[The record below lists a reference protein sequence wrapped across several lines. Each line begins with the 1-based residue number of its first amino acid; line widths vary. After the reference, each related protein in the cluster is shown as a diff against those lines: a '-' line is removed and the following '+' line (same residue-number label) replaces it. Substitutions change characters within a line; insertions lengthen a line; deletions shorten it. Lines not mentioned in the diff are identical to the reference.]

1 MRYFQTMNCFYNA
14 ERDKALKSL
23 IELFTPELRNYFR
36 DNGAMCA
43 DLSEIRLRAGLPCS
57 VTVRGK
63 NEVIK
68 VPHNTPLLLSKDELE
83 TVFSRLC
90 SGSVY
95 SQAESLKYGFAV
107 RDGVRIGVGGV
118 VSVRDGRVC
127 GFSSVESLN
136 IRIPVYNEKAA
147 DPVLGYIGKEGFA
160 KCGGI
165 LAVSPP
171 NAGKTTFLR
180 ALARGLSK
188 GIEYLG
194 GVRRFRVCLADE
206 RGELYNKE
214 FFGGCVVDRLAMC
227 PKAFAVESATALLSP
242 EVIVCDEIRN
252 ECEADALLKAWSA
265 GVILAASCHGEG
277 ASDVMKRPHLKR
289 LVEGGVFGTVYS
301 LHQTEGVYAGEI
313 KEVSEWLK

>member
-1 MRYFQTMNCFYNA
+1 MTYFQTMNCFYSE

-23 IELFTPELRNYFR
+23 TELFTPELRQYFR
-36 DNGAMCA
+36 DNTALCA
-43 DLSEIRLRAGLPCS
+43 DLSEIRLRAELPCS

-63 NEVIK
+63 NEMIK
-68 VPHNTPLLLSKDELE
+68 IPHNTPLILSKDELE

-95 SQAESLKYGFAV
+95 SQAESLRYGFAV
-107 RDGVRIGVGGV
+107 RDGVRIGVGGII
-118 VSVRDGRVC
+118 SIRDGKVC

-147 DPVLGYIGKEGFA
+147 DSVLSFIGREGFA
-160 KCGGI
+160 KSGGI
-165 LAVSPP
+165 LAVSAP

-188 GIEYLG
+188 GIHYLG
-194 GVRRFRVCLADE
+194 GERRFRVCLADE
-206 RGELYNKE
+206 RGELYNRE
-214 FFGGCVVDRLAMC
+214 FFGGCTVDRLAMC
-227 PKAFAVESATALLSP
+227 PKEFAVESATALLSP

-252 ECEADALLKAWSA
+252 EYEADSLLKAWSA
-265 GVILAASCHGEG
+265 GVVLAASCHGEN
-277 ASDVMKRPHLKR
+277 ANDVIRRPHMRR
-289 LVEGGVFGTVYS
+289 LIEGGVFGTVYS
-301 LHQTEGVYAGEI
+301 MHIKDGVYAGEI